1 MKAYTENLYFDD
13 YADIVR
19 DYKVLLGYKVS
30 NERTYEIIKDY
41 YYHEYKDCDDERIFW
56 IVLAEFQA
64 SYGILM
70 DEVKEKALFY
80 LSATDGISKEELL
93 VYPEIIKLVES
104 PNPFKLIRKP
114 PYDYRSKTEFK
125 IGDIFAIKINPL
137 DDTWGGNRDDWDKA
151 SRYMDSQKKLSN
163 KYVYFKVIDID
174 KVPVSHIMPE
184 LDYCSMPVIQ
194 LLDVVTE
201 NINDYSM
208 DTDYSVKKIIS
219 NIYKNPPEKVNSVV
233 LMPYTKKTLERFGEI
248 SLIGNAG
255 FQSYDAG
262 GSCPYI
268 DISNVILELVW
279 TFMY

>member
-1 MKAYTENLYFDD
+1 MKSYTKNLYFDD
-13 YADIVR
+13 YADIVH

-30 NERTYEIIKDY
+30 NEKSYEIIKDY

-70 DEVKEKALFY
+70 EEVKEKALLY
-80 LSATDGISKEELL
+80 LSATDGISNEELL
-93 VYPEIIKLVES
+93 VYPEIKKLVES
-104 PNPFKLIRKP
+104 PNPFKQIRKP

-125 IGDIFAIKINPL
+125 IGDIFALKINQL
-137 DDTWGGNRDDWDKA
+137 NKTWGGNSDDIDKKN
-151 SRYMDSQKKLSN
+151 RFMISQKKISN

-194 LLDVVTE
+194 LLDVITE
-201 NINDYSM
+201 SINDFSI
-208 DTDYSVKKIIS
+208 DTDYFAKEMITNV
-219 NIYKNPPEKVNSVV
+219 YKNPPEKVDSVV
-233 LMPYTKKTLERFGEI
+233 LMPYTKKDLEKFGEI
-248 SLIGNAG
+248 SFIGNSS
-255 FQSYDAG
+255 FQSYDDG
-262 GSCPYI
+262 GACPYI

-279 TFMY
+279 SFMY